1 MDENNYKHDSVYDI
15 QILALW
21 MYYHPNHIVTSCEKQ
36 YVYDRELNCFLFR
49 KPSNRIRN
57 KWQRAKALDAWLSRA
72 ICDNVK
78 LL

>member
-1 MDENNYKHDSVYDI
+1 MDEKNYNVEPVCDS

-21 MYYHPNHIVTSCEKQ
+21 LYYHPNTVCRSEDCQ

-57 KWQRAKALDAWLSRA
+57 KWQRAKGLDAWLSRA
-72 ICDNVK
+72 ICDNIK